1 MDDQFLA
8 HFRQRLE
15 IASEPEKAYEVIR
28 ENLHQITL
36 QFLDEEGNELP
47 IDPKYQPLMTEPQV
61 VPEQFDLKSFVEKYR
76 NDLLTVLRQMSPG
89 ELLIGEQEAPELPA
103 EEEPT
108 TGKGRR
114 TYRRKKSVK

>member
-8 HFRQRLE
+8 QFRERLE
-15 IASEPEKAYEVIR
+15 LTTEPEKAYEIIR

-61 VPEQFDLKSFVEKYR
+61 VPEQFAWEPFVEKYR

-89 ELLIGEQEAPELPA
+89 ELLIGTQSAPEIPV

-108 TGKGRR
+108 TGQGRR